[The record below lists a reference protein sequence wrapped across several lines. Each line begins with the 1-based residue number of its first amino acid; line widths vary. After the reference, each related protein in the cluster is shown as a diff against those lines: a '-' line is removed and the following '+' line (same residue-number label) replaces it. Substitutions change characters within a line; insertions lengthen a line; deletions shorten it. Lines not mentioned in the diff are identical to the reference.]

1 MKQINLKVTDFQ
13 KKKIDE
19 LASINGISVKELIL
33 KSIAAYEK
41 DQSIKN
47 IDGVIDLLSKQI
59 EEKDQQIKNLSQLL
73 NQEQQ
78 LNAKNYEKITLLETK
93 EKEESKKSWWEK
105 FLGR

>member
-33 KSIAAYEK
+33 KAIEDYEK

-47 IDGVIDLLSKQI
+47 IDGIIDVLSSQL
-59 EEKDQQIKNLSQLL
+59 EEKDEQIKKLSQLL
-73 NQEQQ
+73 NQQQQ
-78 LNAKNYEKITLLETK
+78 LSASQMKKIEMLEIDNR
-93 EKEESKKSWWEK
+93 SNKKSWWEK

>member
-33 KSIAAYEK
+33 KSIEAYEK

-59 EEKDQQIKNLSQLL
+59 EEKDEQIRKLSQLL
-73 NQEQQ
+73 NQQQQ
-78 LNAKNYEKITLLETK
+78 LSAQSVKKIEMLET
-93 EKEESKKSWWEK
+93 EKENNRKSWWDK
-105 FLGR
+105 LFGK

>member
-33 KSIAAYEK
+33 KATEAYEK
-41 DQSIKN
+41 EQSIQN
-47 IDGVIDLLSKQI
+47 IDGIIDILSKQI
-59 EEKDQQIKNLSQLL
+59 EEKDEQIKKLSQLL
-73 NQEQQ
+73 NQQQQ
-78 LNAKNYEKITLLETK
+78 LSASHMKKIEMLEIDNRS
-93 EKEESKKSWWEK
+93 SKKSWWEK